1 MKPRRSLLP
10 PMPQLRPSHAPGW
23 VAISRG
29 AAAGLAVLL
38 MCSLAEQRQWG
49 TSLVDGWLFSL
60 APLPAAAAL
69 ALTAFTIPLLLLFTV
84 APGLPGP
91 LRAICF
97 LTILACCGFCG
108 RDVWLASEQT
118 SEQIRSAAL
127 ARPLGLLLILAVTGI
142 GVVGCGSPAFRGRSS
157 WFAMLLA
164 AGLTVATF
172 PVLSIQSDAVR
183 PVPADCKTRLI
194 VVPLCPNSETGEL
207 SDALR
212 DRLQTAVAELQ
223 RQPAAR
229 LLLCRMQQTGA
240 LPEASQ
246 LRAAAELQGLPEHR
260 LLIDA
265 QPLPLPALLLQY
277 SAPAATAG
285 EQPPQVLLVSH
296 WYELSRLR
304 LLARRAGLR
313 PVTAAAR
320 QQHALFRQNQLV
332 AAEALQLLRDLALPA
347 IEFAKQSR
355 VASET
360 RLEDDLTDAAEAP
373 AEATEAAAP
382 FTESPAAAADADADA
397 WLNEN
402 LNRLQPKTE
411 N

>member
-29 AAAGLAVLL
+29 AAAGLALL
-38 MCSLAEQRQWG
+38 LTCSLAEQRQWG
-49 TSLVDGWLFSL
+49 TSLIDGWLFSL
-60 APLPAAAAL
+60 APLPATAAL
-69 ALTAFTIPLLLLFTV
+69 ALTAFAIPLLLLFTV
-84 APGLPGP
+84 APGMPGP

-108 RDVWLASEQT
+108 RDVWLAAEQT

-127 ARPLGLLLILAVTGI
+127 ARPLGLLLILAVTGL
-142 GVVGCGSPAFRGRSS
+142 GVVGCGSPAVRGRSS

-183 PVPADCKTRLI
+183 PVPADCRAQLI
-194 VVPLCPNSETGEL
+194 VVPLCPNSESGDL
-207 SDALR
+207 SEALR
-212 DRLQTAVAELQ
+212 DRLQTAAAELQ
-223 RQPAAR
+223 RHPAAR
-229 LLLCRMQQTGA
+229 LLLCRMQQTGT

-246 LRAAAELQGLPEHR
+246 LRSAAELQGIAEDR

-265 QPLPLPALLLQY
+265 QPLPLPALLQQY
-277 SAPAATAG
+277 SAPTATAG
-285 EQPPQVLLVSH
+285 DQPPQVLLVSH

-304 LLARRAGLR
+304 LLTRRAGLR

-320 QQHALFRQNQLV
+320 QRHALFRQNQLI
-332 AAEALQLLRDLALPA
+332 AAETLLLLRDLAMPA
-347 IEFAKQSR
+347 VEFARQSR

-360 RLEDDLTDAAEAP
+360 RLGEDPGTGDDTAE
-373 AEATEAAAP
+373 P
-382 FTESPAAAADADADA
+382 FTETPAAESDAEA

-402 LNRLQPKTE
+402 LNRLQPKGDGDATPAPQ
-411 N
+411 